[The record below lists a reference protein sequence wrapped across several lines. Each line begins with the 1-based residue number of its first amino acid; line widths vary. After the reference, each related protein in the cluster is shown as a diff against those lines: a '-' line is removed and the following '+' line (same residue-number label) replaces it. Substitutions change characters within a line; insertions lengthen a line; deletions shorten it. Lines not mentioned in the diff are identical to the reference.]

1 MEEVRQIHV
10 LDSPAQGSD
19 PALGSR
25 LDSVASLP
33 DDRREIRSHGGLWR
47 LLEER
52 PAASHQWIPG
62 GQDDPESSP
71 FRRVSALRQQSS
83 RESSPAA
90 SYFVTAAKPIRLPRQ
105 ASEPEPDRCVVRGA
119 IRDYE
124 NRHPGPDDIA
134 LVVEVADSSLAG
146 DRQMA
151 TQVYGPAGILVYWIV
166 NLVQRQVEVYT
177 SPGPQG
183 YGSCVIFTEGQSI
196 PVVIDGQP
204 CGHLAV
210 ADILPSR
217 HATPET
223 KGNGD

>member
-1 MEEVRQIHV
+1 MSTTALPQVTTPPADLAWIP
-10 LDSPAQGSD
+10 SPLYQMTVEKYEAM
-19 PALGSR
+19 
-25 LDSVASLP
+25 VASGVFSRN
-33 DDRREIRSHGGLWR
+33 DRLHLISGYLVAKMTQNPPHWVADQLCGAELTRIV
-47 LLEER
+47 
-52 PAASHQWIPG
+52 PAAT
-62 GQDDPESSP
+62 
-71 FRRVSALRQQSS
+71 
-83 RESSPAA
+83 
-90 SYFVTAAKPIRLPRQ
+90 YFVTTAKPIRLPRQ

-124 NRHPGPDDIA
+124 NRHPGPEEIA

-151 TQVYGPAGILVYWIV
+151 TQVYGPAGIPIYWIV
-166 NLVQRQVEVYT
+166 NLVQRQIEVYT
-177 SPGPQG
+177 CPGPQG
-183 YGSCVIFTEGQSI
+183 YGSCVVFAEGQTV
-196 PVVIDGQP
+196 PVVIDSQP